1 MASSPPT
8 ETVMEELI
16 SFCTREVVAS
26 QVFGHLL
33 CSEQMNGEGRLAGR

>member
-1 MASSPPT
+1 MSSSPPT

-16 SFCTREVVAS
+16 TFCTREPVAS

-33 CSEQMNGEGRLAGR
+33 YSERMNGEGHLAGR

>member
-8 ETVMEELI
+8 ETMMEDLI
-16 SFCTREVVAS
+16 SFCTREAIAS

-33 CSEQMNGEGRLAGR
+33 RSEQMNGEGHLAGR